1 MTRRTIVLVVGLVV
15 LVPALAGAQEWSPA
29 QREVW
34 DFEQSCWAD
43 PSIEFV
49 DRCFHE
55 DFLGW
60 GVNGTVPTNRAD
72 RKTIFTREFAIE
84 DQVYLFLKPVA
95 VTVHGDMATAMYIVT
110 FTTRNKETGVEETT
124 TERWTDV
131 LVKDGGQWSW
141 IADHGVDISTN

>member
-1 MTRRTIVLVVGLVV
+1 MTLRAMVLVVGLVILGPV
-15 LVPALAGAQEWSPA
+15 LAGAQEWSPA

-49 DRCFHE
+49 DRRFHE

-60 GVNGTVPTNRAD
+60 GVNATVPTNRAD
-72 RKTIFTREFAIE
+72 RKTIFTWDFAIA

-95 VTVHGDMATAMYIVT
+95 ATVHGDMATAQYIVT
-110 FTTRNKETGVEETT
+110 FTLRNKETGVEETT
-124 TERWTDV
+124 TERWIDV
-131 LVKDGGQWSW
+131 LVRDGGRWSW
-141 IADHGVDISTN
+141 IADHGVDISVD